1 MRENAALKARR
12 LLTEGR
18 LTIRTIGPDA
28 IVAKVRSDSAREYL
42 VCWDPAGWHC
52 PCSAVGSCS
61 HILAVMLVVLE
72 PVRTR
77 GTSPDGT

>member
-28 IVAKVRSDSAREYL
+28 IVANVRGDSAR
-42 VCWDPAGWHC
+42 VHVVVWDPTGWFC
-52 PCSAVGSCS
+52 PCDAIGRCS
-61 HILAVMLVVLE
+61 HILAVQLVVLE
-72 PVRTR
+72 PLSTK
-77 GTSPDGT
+77 GPGP